1 MKSAFVQF
9 PSCILKEISS
19 ILETQTIPYKHQSS
33 SHIRRRRDYKDAS
46 NVFQQTEVD
55 VWWPVMPKIV
65 MWIEIAQLCIVNNGS
80 ECLNDKWKG
89 RFHSSSQ
96 ITDGVVVF
104 VWVCLCGCVHV
115 YFSKRR
121 ER

>member
-89 RFHSSSQ
+89 QHAFSFIQPDNRWSGCVCL
-96 ITDGVVVF
+96 GVF
-104 VWVCLCGCVHV
+104 MWVCACL
-115 YFSKRR
+115 FL
-121 ER
+121 